1 MTEIARLQIAVDST
15 QARNAAKDTDALTR
29 SAGKADSGAGKLS
42 ASSAKLGIALAGMVT
57 VSTLM
62 AIQRMSE
69 EFVLLQSRIGR
80 LSGSTEEA
88 AITYS
93 RLADIARRTGATLG
107 DTVKLWE
114 ALNFTL
120 KDLGGNNDQVIRFTE
135 TLQKIG
141 AIGGNSAEEM
151 SNALRQLGQALAGGV
166 VRGEEF
172 NSIIESM
179 PALLREIAAGMGVPF
194 GDLRQIMLDGGL
206 TAEKVLQALQ
216 DRGMAVDQEFAKIPR
231 TVSQAA
237 ESLRTDLGNAIAEL
251 DRTIGASSGFAQ
263 LLDLLSKGIRFTAGD
278 FTDIERLNQLTT
290 ERASVQASLEQA
302 QRRTILSAKEQAS
315 YDQRLANI
323 NAQIVEIQDR
333 RISQQQQEGAEISGN
348 SKKASDARKLT
359 LDGLEEERKLAAM
372 TAKER
377 AQYKAEQ
384 LLGVGATEQEI
395 AKARELAAQTY
406 ELANSHKSVIAGI
419 KTRTSETER
428 LAKAEDAARAVNERV
443 ITDLA
448 ESLYQASLSADALA
462 QRQAE
467 LRLNEYAT
475 TEQVAS
481 VKQLAQSLQDLENKK
496 AEIEKNKANVQLLG
510 QVDPIAAEQQN
521 FAKELEDL
529 RLLNEA
535 KLLEDQRYLDLK
547 GQAERAHDEQMRV
560 LQEENFR
567 RQSFAND
574 LLIASL
580 DQLQVGAT
588 NALVGLVTGASNGE
602 EAIRSLA
609 TAILNEAVGAI
620 VQMGVQYVKNLVIGQ
635 SAAAAGQATAIAT
648 GVATAAAL
656 GSAYAAPAALASL
669 ASFGANSVPAAAGLS
684 STVALAQGLALTSFE
699 GGGYTGNGP
708 RSGGMDGKGGFMAMV
723 HPNETVIDH
732 TKGQSAGGGVT
743 VNVIES
749 RDKAGTQETRTKAD
763 GSEEVDVFVSDI
775 YGDGPRARAMQSAF
789 GLQRVGR

>member
-1 MTEIARLQIAVDST
+1 MEIARLQIAVDSM
-15 QARNAAKDTDALTR
+15 QARNAAKDTDTLTK
-29 SAGKADSGAGKLS
+29 SAARAETGTNKLAG
-42 ASSAKLGIALAGMVT
+42 SSAKLGVALAGMVT
-57 VSTLM
+57 AGTLM
-62 AIQRMSE
+62 AIQRLSE
-69 EFVLLQSRIGR
+69 EFVLLEARVGR
-80 LSGSTEEA
+80 LSESSDEA
-88 AITYS
+88 SVTYG
-93 RLADIARRTGATLG
+93 RLSDIARRTGASLG

-263 LLDLLSKGIRFTAGD
+263 LIDLLSKGIRFTAGD
-278 FTDIERLNQLTT
+278 FTDLERLNQLTQ
-290 ERASVQASLEQA
+290 ERASVQQSLEQA
-302 QRRTILSAKEQAS
+302 QRRTILSAKEQAA
-315 YDQRLANI
+315 YDERLAGI

-333 RISQQQQEGAEISGN
+333 RIKQQTEEGAQITGN
-348 SKKASDARKLT
+348 SQKAVDARQQT
-359 LDGLEEERKLAAM
+359 LAGLEEERKLAEM

-395 AKARELAAQTY
+395 QKARDLAAQTY
-406 ELANSHKSVIAGI
+406 ELANSHKSVISQI
-419 KTRTSETER
+419 KTRATEADR
-428 LAKAEDAARAVNERV
+428 TAKAEQAAAGSNARV

-448 ESLYQASLSADALA
+448 ESIYQASLSAEQLA
-462 QRQAE
+462 ERQAI
-467 LRLNEYAT
+467 LRLNPYAT
-475 TEQVAS
+475 PEQIES
-481 VKQLAQSLQDLENKK
+481 VRMLSAELQKLEATKK
-496 AEIEKNKANVQLLG
+496 ADEQNKQNTQLLG
-510 QVDPIAAEQQN
+510 QVDPIAGEQQN
-521 FAKELEDL
+521 FEKELADL

-535 KLLEDQRYLDLK
+535 KLLEDTRYLDLK
-547 GQAERAHDEQMRV
+547 GQAERAHAEQMRL

-567 RQSFAND
+567 AQSVQNE
-574 LLIASL
+574 LLFASL
-580 DQLQVGAT
+580 DQLGAAT
-588 NALVGLVTGASNGE
+588 ANVITGLITGASNGE
-602 EAIRSLA
+602 EAIRALA
-609 TAILNEAVGAI
+609 GSILNEAVGAI
-620 VQMGVQYVKNLVIGQ
+620 VEMGVQYVKQAVIGEA
-635 SAAAAGQATAIAT
+635 AAAAGAATSIAT
-648 GVATAAAL
+648 GVTTAAAL
-656 GSAYAAPAALASL
+656 GAAYAAPAALASL
-669 ASFGANSVPAAAGLS
+669 ATLGANAAPAAAGIT
-684 STVALAQGLALTSFE
+684 STIGLAKALALASFD
-699 GGGYTGNGP
+699 GGGFTGSGP
-708 RSGGMDGKGGFMAMV
+708 RSGGMDGKGGFLAMM

-732 TKGQSAGGGVT
+732 TKGQTMGGGVT

-749 RDKAGTQETRTKAD
+749 NEKAGTQETRTEPD
-763 GSEEVDVFVSDI
+763 GTESVDVFVSDI
-775 YGDGPRARAMQSAF
+775 YGDGPRSRAMQQAF
-789 GLQRVGR
+789 GIKRVGQ